1 MVKKMSESKTFVRD
15 ATGLVREIGVVTAT
29 IFILSNV
36 VGGGWQIRVFQG
48 AGAVPVKASNYLLGI
63 NPMIMAFILTGLAS
77 IATVFVF
84 AIMATAMPR
93 AGGGYVYISRTIS
106 PSVGF
111 VTAWAE
117 FLGIAISYGLIAVLS
132 IEFAVVFLP
141 TAGATWANE
150 LANAW
155 VLTIGGIVLT
165 VLFAALAYFGTS
177 MMGKALHIMFW
188 IPAVITVGIYAFL
201 IIGMLD
207 PSITSTGFESLL
219 QTKTGTAITTEQY
232 IQTAIDA
239 GMNNAEVDYFTGVS
253 GLIPKAYWAWIG
265 YAAISFAAGEVKE
278 SNKSLP
284 RAHLAA
290 GFIILGIYVSI
301 SFLMGAASTVGSV
314 QGWSLFDSL
323 GFIDWGTKVG
333 TQAQIDAA
341 ANVSGFAW
349 MPFIAMMVATGQ
361 GMGFLNIVFAIA
373 GVLWLANDL
382 PPFVVTSSRILFAMS
397 FDRSM
402 PEVFAKVDERW
413 HSPTNAITFT
423 ALVAF
428 LGVFAEANFFGESGL
443 NIPILAIFMNP
454 GGGVVV
460 TDLLDALFFT
470 TACIAAILLPT
481 RLKDVYERAAWK
493 PQVFGRE
500 AVKVIGWVAFI
511 LNMYINLFLLG
522 AVGVLNHVT
531 DPPIPFFPPL
541 LPNLSATG
549 PVGFLFGG
557 DLDSL
562 LHSWDFWA
570 PWLLVFWVVLGIVI
584 YFVVKTYY
592 SRRGVDYT
600 TIYAS
605 IPPE

>member
-1 MVKKMSESKTFVRD
+1 MSESKTFVRD

-84 AIMATAMPR
+84 AVMATAMPR

-117 FLGIAISYGLIAVLS
+117 FLGIAISYGLIAVLTV
-132 IEFAVVFLP
+132 EFMIVFLP
-141 TAGATWANE
+141 TAGVTFANE
-150 LANAW
+150 LNNAW
-155 VLTIGGIVLT
+155 VLTILGALFT
-165 VLFAALAYFGTS
+165 VFFAAIAYFGTA
-177 MMGKALHIMFW
+177 MMGKVLHIMFW
-188 IPAVITVGIYAFL
+188 IPAVITVVIYVFL
-201 IIGMLD
+201 IMGMLD
-207 PSITSTGFESLL
+207 PNVTATGFESLL

-232 IQTAIDA
+232 IQTAIDV
-239 GMNNAEVDYFTGVS
+239 GLNEAEVDYFTSVS

-278 SNKSLP
+278 SNRSLP

-301 SFLMGAASTVGSV
+301 SFLMGAASTVGNV
-314 QGWSLFDSL
+314 QGWSLFEAL
-323 GFIDWGTKVG
+323 GFIDWGSKAG
-333 TQAQIDAA
+333 TVAQMDAA
-341 ANVSGFAW
+341 ASVKGFAW
-349 MPFIAMMVATGQ
+349 MPFIGMMVATGQ
-361 GMGFLNIVFAIA
+361 GLEILNIVFAIA

-397 FDRSM
+397 FDRSL
-402 PEVFAKVDERW
+402 PEVFSKVDEKW
-413 HSPTNAITFT
+413 HSPTNAIIAT
-423 ALVAF
+423 AVVAMF
-428 LGVFAEANFFGESGL
+428 GVFAEANFFGTSGL
-443 NIPILAIFMNP
+443 NIPALATFMNP
-454 GGGVVV
+454 SGGVIA

-470 TACIAAILLPT
+470 TACVAAILLPT
-481 RLKDVYERAAWK
+481 RLKSVYDRAPWK
-493 PQVFGRE
+493 PKLFGRE
-500 AVKVIGWVAFI
+500 AVSVIGWVALI

-522 AVGVLNHVT
+522 AVGVLNHIT
-531 DPPIPFFPPL
+531 DPPIPFLPPL

-557 DLDSL
+557 SLTDLLNSY
-562 LHSWDFWA
+562 DFWA
-570 PWLLVFWVVLGIVI
+570 PWLVVSFVLLGLVI
-584 YFVVKTYY
+584 YLVVKRYY
-592 SRRGVDYT
+592 SKRGVDYT